1 MTIRSRTVD
10 AVFWTLEGVASLY
23 DFVRRFRRAAPIP
36 LTRLSHRDV
45 EHQQAQIRRATIRP
59 PPP

>member
-1 MTIRSRTVD
+1 MKLRAAVVD
-10 AVFWTLEGVASLY
+10 RVFDVIEGIASLY
-23 DFVRRFRRAAPIP
+23 DFVRRFRKAEPIP
-36 LTRLSHRDV
+36 LTRRHV